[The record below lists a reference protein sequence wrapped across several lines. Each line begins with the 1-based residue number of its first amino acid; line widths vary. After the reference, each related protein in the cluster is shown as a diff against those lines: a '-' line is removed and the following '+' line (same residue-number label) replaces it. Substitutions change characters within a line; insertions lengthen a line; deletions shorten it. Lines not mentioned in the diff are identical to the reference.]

1 MKILFTKFIPAV
13 IVLALGSCQTAVN
26 KLDEQESLR
35 IKPESIPESIPD
47 NPATIFVRDMGIG
60 INIGNTLDAIN
71 NHVSDTP
78 AGENGWGNPSITL
91 DFIRALKKYGYTS
104 IRLPVTWAEYLGTSP
119 HFQIAPER
127 MNRVEEVVNWIL
139 AEDMYCILN
148 LHHDGGNSPK
158 SWILNAADDPEE
170 TAKQFGAVWKQI
182 AQRFSGASGK
192 LIFEAMNEVGFDT
205 LWNQWS
211 GNTDGKNE
219 AFRILNLLNQTFVD
233 TVRASG
239 GGNANRFLL
248 ISGYWTDIDRSC
260 DPLFKMPAD
269 TTDDRLIL
277 SVHYYTPAT
286 FCILDKDASW
296 GKNQIDWGSGNT
308 AEADYA
314 ELIRQFDKL
323 KTNFLENGIPVILG
337 EYGVSFNSTKIEA
350 GRTRWFTAVTQ
361 ICLNYGICP
370 VLWDTGNDIKR
381 RPPYQMS
388 DALTA
393 AWKKIKK
400 PNGN

>member
-1 MKILFTKFIPAV
+1 MKIVLTNFFQAV
-13 IVLALGSCQTAVN
+13 LMLALVSCQTAVN
-26 KLDEQESLR
+26 KPGEQESLPK
-35 IKPESIPESIPD
+35 IEPESIPESIPD
-47 NPATIFVRDMGIG
+47 NPATIFVRNMGIG

-78 AGENGWGNPSITL
+78 AGETGWGNPSITRE
-91 DFIRALKKYGYTS
+91 FIRALKNYGYTS
-104 IRLPVTWAEYLGTSP
+104 IRLPVTWAEYLGP
-119 HFQIAPER
+119 APDYAIDTVR

-139 AEDMYCILN
+139 AEDMFCILN
-148 LHHDGGNSPK
+148 LHHDGGTSPK
-158 SWILNAADDPEE
+158 SWILNAADDPDG
-170 TAKQFGAVWKQI
+170 TAKQFAAVWKQI
-182 AQRFSGASGK
+182 AQRFSGVSQDK
-192 LIFEAMNEVGFDT
+192 LIFEAMNEVGFDK
-205 LWNQWS
+205 LWNQWGGTS
-211 GNTDGKNE
+211 GKSE
-219 AFRILNLLNQTFVD
+219 AYRILNLLNQTFVT

-239 GGNANRFLL
+239 SGNANRFLL
-248 ISGYWTDIDRSC
+248 ISGYWTDIDRAC
-260 DPLFKMPAD
+260 DPLFAMPTD
-269 TTDDRLIL
+269 TTDNRLIL

-314 ELIRQFDKL
+314 ELVRQFGKL
-323 KTNFLENGIPVILG
+323 KTHFLEKGVPVILG
-337 EYGVSFNSTKIEA
+337 DYGVSFGNTKVEA

-388 DALTA
+388 GALAA
-393 AWKKIKK
+393 AWQKIQR
-400 PNGN
+400 